1 MNDDVMVMVLKV
13 IETELEAELTRGNQV
28 GDFDEGLMAGA
39 AIVMNA
45 FTRTL
50 KLEHEAR
57 MNVLAKAGA
66 EYDRM
71 SEELSNKHFL
81 ITED

>member
-1 MNDDVMVMVLKV
+1 MNDDVMVIVLKV
-13 IETELEAELTRGNQV
+13 IEQELEAELTRGSHE

-57 MNVLAKAGA
+57 MNILAKAVT

-71 SEELSNKHFL
+71 SDELSNKYFL
-81 ITED
+81 MTED

>member
-1 MNDDVMVMVLKV
+1 MNDDVMVMVMKV
-13 IETELEAELTRGNQV
+13 VETELEAELARGRHE
-28 GDFDEGLMAGA
+28 GDFDDGLMAGA
-39 AIVMNA
+39 AIVMDA

-57 MNVLAKAGA
+57 MNALAKAVA

-71 SEELSNKHFL
+71 SDELSSKYFL
-81 ITED
+81 MTEN

>member
-1 MNDDVMVMVLKV
+1 MNEDVMVMVLKV
-13 IETELEAELTRGNQV
+13 IEVELEAELTRGSRE
-28 GDFDEGLMAGA
+28 GDFDEGLMSGA

-57 MNVLAKAGA
+57 MNNLDKTVA

-71 SEELSNKHFL
+71 ADELSNKYFL
-81 ITED
+81 MTED